1 MGKVEKITKQNVFQ
15 EAEAEVAKE
24 LTDKFKR
31 SLKQKLHEKAKAQQL
46 LKNIDREIKELKLEI
61 SHELGE

>member
-1 MGKVEKITKQNVFQ
+1 MAKVEKITKQNVFQ

-31 SLKQKLHEKAKAQQL
+31 ALKTKLHEKAKAQQL
-46 LKNIDREIKELKLEI
+46 LKNINREIEELRLEI

>member
-1 MGKVEKITKQNVFQ
+1 MEKVAKITKQNVFQ

-31 SLKQKLHEKAKAQQL
+31 VLKTKLHEKAKAQQL
-46 LKNIDREIKELKLEI
+46 LKNIDREIEELKLEI
-61 SHELGE
+61 GHELGE